1 VTPTTPLGDQYIG
14 HFVAFIMLTVIV
26 TLLFCSSVFAGSRNN
41 NKGAR
46 HNANHHGLPLN
57 YFEFGFE
64 GATFHNLTQLPRSF
78 ELLRSDQF
86 SSFDRASSFDEGG
99 MKRQLSSVIVSVS
112 TAFDLQEALDS
123 YPSSSLMVELT
134 NDIHVNIP
142 LNISRRSQL
151 IEINGHGYSL
161 DGGGFAKIFNVLYCS
176 NVIFNNITFA
186 NAASSV
192 RCPSTSS
199 LSLFR
204 HSLSVSTLKSNK
216 STLSHTI

>member
-1 VTPTTPLGDQYIG
+1 VTPTPLGDQYIG

-41 NKGAR
+41 KGAR

-64 GATFHNLTQLPRSF
+64 GETFHLQQDNLTQLPRSF

-86 SSFDRASSFDEGG
+86 SSFDRAASSSDEGG
-99 MKRQLSSVIVSVS
+99 NNYMKRQLSSVIVRVS
-112 TAFDLQEALDS
+112 TAFELQEALDS
-123 YPSSSLMVELT
+123 YHSSSLMVELT
-134 NDIHVNIP
+134 NDIQVNIP
-142 LNISRRSQL
+142 LNISRRLQL

-199 LSLFR
+199 LSLIR
-204 HSLSVSTLKSNK
+204 HFPFSFKFE
-216 STLSHTI
+216 IQ